1 MGYGHPPFPGA
12 APADTSGREDFIV
25 VDWIAAGAM
34 IVSRAILA
42 PTPTRL
48 ALALIREVEAYL
60 AAKTD
65 T

>member
-25 VDWIAAGAM
+25 VHWIATGAM
-34 IVSRAILA
+34 VVSRTILA

-48 ALALIREVEAYL
+48 ALPLIREVEAYL
-60 AAKTD
+60 AAKAD